1 VAEDL
6 GGRLLAA
13 TLVTPEQ
20 LADAAGR
27 RLPLAPALVDGGLD
41 EGVLESFLRGEGF
54 EVTAEL
60 RSDPAALAQVPGAV
74 AQRLWAL
81 PLRVEEE
88 GLVVAMADPSDGHVT
103 RELALVSGTLLVPR
117 LARVSALRAALD
129 QAYPD
134 DIVPDVR
141 DSEPDITFELTRP
154 RTPPAGLSRDSE
166 PPSDDVVLLV
176 RPKGDRAAVAPL
188 NLVPKASADAGP
200 APEPTT
206 QKRFSRPAGVQAPR
220 ISTLPSPLTATDAA
234 DGGADTDADTFAN
247 ARVSAVDAADAWGV
261 GSGRARAGAS
271 IEIDLSDSWDD
282 LDAPVS
288 VESQPAPAGASA
300 PNAVRGGRKSY
311 NRLPVRAPGDIGTTL
326 AQMRTLR
333 DRDAVLT
340 MACEATLLVA
350 RAAVFLA
357 LRGQVLRGWSGRG
370 GSLTPDAV
378 RNLWIPI
385 STPSMFRGVVQD
397 GALYTGPYGVTA
409 ADNLFRAATG
419 SRGGVVVVCP
429 VEVMGKTVAVLVADD
444 VRYGDD
450 GAERVETLA
459 QAVGDALKRIILARK
474 G

>member
-1 VAEDL
+1 M
-6 GGRLLAA
+6 LAA
-13 TLVTPEQ
+13 TLVTREQ
-20 LADAAGR
+20 VAEAVR
-27 RLPLAPALVDGGLD
+27 SRLPLAPALVEGGLD
-41 EGVLESFLRGEGF
+41 EYVLESFLRGEGF
-54 EVTAEL
+54 ESEDTLEVVHGVL
-60 RSDPAALAQVPGAV
+60 DRLPGTV

-88 GLVVAMADPSDGHVT
+88 GLVVAMADPSDAHVT
-103 RELALVSGTLLVPR
+103 RELALISGTLLLPR
-117 LARVSALRAALD
+117 VARLSLLRDALHR
-129 QAYPD
+129 AYPD
-134 DIVPDVR
+134 DIPAED
-141 DSEPDITFELTRP
+141 DDDEPDITFELTRP
-154 RTPPAGLSRDSE
+154 RTPGAGLSRPTED
-166 PPSDDVVLLV
+166 PSAAPADEVVLLV
-176 RPKGDRAAVAPL
+176 RPKAATED
-188 NLVPKASADAGP
+188 ASA
-200 APEPTT
+200 APKVNVPE
-206 QKRFSRPAGVQAPR
+206 KRFSRPPGVDVPHV
-220 ISTLPSPLTATDAA
+220 STLPSSPPARLGDVHASDDDPEITIDSFSNTRASLP
-234 DGGADTDADTFAN
+234 DADTATAN
-247 ARVSAVDAADAWGV
+247 AWGV
-261 GSGRARAGAS
+261 GARRPAGAS

-282 LDAPVS
+282 LDTPSAEVVRPS
-288 VESQPAPAGASA
+288 SA
-300 PNAVRGGRKSY
+300 PSLNSVRGGRKSY
-311 NRLPVRAPGDIGTTL
+311 GRAPVRAPGDIGTTL

-370 GSLTPDAV
+370 GSLTADAV

-397 GALYTGPYGVTA
+397 GARYAGPYGVTA

-444 VRYGDD
+444 VRYGED
-450 GAERVETLA
+450 GTERVETLA